1 MNLPRIKAFSY
12 KSADVY
18 FFRFSLIFYVLMA
31 LPMIPF
37 IIIYLAM
44 QEGNVTPV
52 MGESM
57 NTVLTLVL
65 AALAF
70 GNVVMGMK
78 FYRKEM
84 AALDSSMPLREKL
97 DLFFHASVI
106 QFSCLEAATV
116 IAVVGL
122 YLTKTIFFVLLFLG
136 MVIIFAQVRPDL
148 RRMTKEL
155 RFSKEEE
162 GVIYEKKEIEN

>member
-1 MNLPRIKAFSY
+1 MNLPRIKTFAY
-12 KSADVY
+12 KTADVY
-18 FFRFSLIFYVLMA
+18 FFRFSLIFYLLMA

-37 IIIYLAM
+37 IIIYLSM
-44 QEGNVTPV
+44 HEGQVTPV
-52 MGESM
+52 LGEDM
-57 NTVLTLVL
+57 NTLVTVVL

-70 GNVVMGMK
+70 GNVIIGTK

-84 AALDSSMPLREKL
+84 SGLDRSMPLREKL

-106 QFSCLEAATV
+106 QFSCLEAATL
-116 IAVVGL
+116 ISVVGL
-122 YLTKTIFFVLLFLG
+122 YLSKTLFFVLLYLG

-148 RRMTKEL
+148 RRMGKEL

-162 GVIYEKKEIEN
+162 EVIYGKKEIN